1 MTALQS
7 DSKSKPWWQR
17 INKLFLATVVIPTAL
32 SGVYFGLIAS
42 GEYISDSSF
51 VIYNPQQTNTGGF
64 SSLLATAGLSHS
76 SSGAYSVRDYIL
88 SRDALAELQ
97 RTLNYRQMVSNDHID
112 MFNRFGGVFAPY
124 SSFEQLF
131 EYYKN
136 RVADN
141 IDTVSNISTLRVTAY
156 TAQDAQRINANLLA
170 LGQDLINRLNTQANE
185 DAVRFYKQDVA
196 KAEAK
201 VRAAS
206 LAMAAYRN
214 KKGVFNP
221 APESALQL
229 QLISKLQDTLI
240 SKQTQLSQMLSTTP
254 NNPQVRLLR
263 KGIED
268 LKQEIA
274 RQSAKVTGGSNSLAS
289 KASPYEQLVLN
300 QTFAEKELAAAL
312 AALEQAR
319 ITAQKQQLFIEVIA
333 KPSLPDEAMQPK
345 RLRGVLATFVVGLL
359 LWGVLSVIL
368 GGVREHHDG

>member
-1 MTALQS
+1 MS
-7 DSKSKPWWQR
+7 INKKPFWQR
-17 INKLFLATVVIPTAL
+17 INKLFLVTVVIPTAL

-42 GEYISDSSF
+42 GQYISDSSF

-76 SSGAYSVRDYIL
+76 SSGAYSVRDYVL

-112 MFNRFGGVFAPY
+112 VFNRFGGVLAPY

-131 EYYKN
+131 EYYKKM
-136 RVADN
+136 VADN
-141 IDTVSNISTLRVTAY
+141 IDATSNISTLRVTAY

-170 LGQDLINRLNTQANE
+170 LGQNLINRLNAQANE
-185 DAVRFYKQDVA
+185 EAVRFYKQDVA

-214 KKGVFNP
+214 KQGVFNP

-229 QLISKLQDTLI
+229 QLVAKLQDQLI
-240 SKQTQLSQMLSTTP
+240 ATQTQLSQILSTTP
-254 NNPQVRLLR
+254 DNPQVPLLR
-263 KGIED
+263 KGVED
-268 LKQEIA
+268 LKQEIV

-289 KASPYEQLVLN
+289 KASPYEQLVLS
-300 QTFAEKELAAAL
+300 QTFAEKELAASL

-319 ITAQKQQLFIEVIA
+319 ITAQKQQLFVEVIA
-333 KPSLPDEAMQPK
+333 KPSLPDQAMEPK
-345 RLRGVLATFVVGLL
+345 RIRGVLATLVVGLL
-359 LWGVLSVIL
+359 LWGVLGVII
-368 GGVREHHDG
+368 GGVKEHHDR

>member
-1 MTALQS
+1 VSTN
-7 DSKSKPWWQR
+7 KKPFWQR

-32 SGVYFGLIAS
+32 SGVYFGFIAS
-42 GEYISDSSF
+42 GQYISTSSF

-97 RTLNYRQMVSNDHID
+97 RTLHYRQMVSNKHID
-112 MFNRFGGVFAPY
+112 VFNRFGGILAPY
-124 SSFEQLF
+124 ASFEELF
-131 EYYKN
+131 EYYKKM
-136 RVADN
+136 VADN
-141 IDTVSNISTLRVTAY
+141 IDTLSNISTLNVTAY
-156 TAQDAQRINANLLA
+156 TAQDAQRINASLLA
-170 LGQDLINRLNTQANE
+170 LGQTLINRLNTQANE

-214 KKGVFNP
+214 KQGVFNP

-229 QLISKLQDTLI
+229 QLVAKLQDKLI
-240 SKQTQLSQMLSTTP
+240 STQTELSQLQANTP
-254 NNPQVRLLR
+254 HNPQVPLLR
-263 KGIED
+263 KAVED

-274 RQSAKVTGGSNSLAS
+274 RQSAKVAGGSNSLAS
-289 KASPYEQLVLN
+289 KASPYEQLVLS
-300 QTFAEKELAAAL
+300 QTFAEKELAASL

-319 ITAQKQQLFIEVIA
+319 ITAQKQQLFVEVIA
-333 KPSLPDEAMQPK
+333 KPSLPDEAMEPK

-359 LWGVLSVIL
+359 LWGVLGVII
-368 GGVREHHDG
+368 GGVKEHHEH

>member
-1 MTALQS
+1 MTESHQPPH
-7 DSKSKPWWQR
+7 KPIWQR
-17 INKLFLATVVIPTAL
+17 INKLFLVTVVIPTAL
-32 SGVYFGLIAS
+32 SGVYFGFIAS
-42 GEYISDSSF
+42 GQYISTSSF

-97 RTLNYRQMVSNDHID
+97 RTLNYRQTVSNKHID
-112 MFNRFGGVFAPY
+112 VFNRFGGILAPY
-124 SSFEQLF
+124 ASFEELF
-131 EYYKN
+131 DYYK
-136 RVADN
+136 RMVADN
-141 IDTVSNISTLRVTAY
+141 IDTLSNISTLNVTAY
-156 TAQDAQRINANLLA
+156 TARDAQRINASLLA
-170 LGQDLINRLNTQANE
+170 LGQTLINRLNTQANE

-214 KKGVFNP
+214 KQGVFNP

-229 QLISKLQDTLI
+229 QLVAKLQDRLI
-240 SKQTQLSQMLSTTP
+240 STQTELSQLRANTP
-254 NNPQVRLLR
+254 HNPRVPLLH
-263 KGIED
+263 KAIED

-274 RQSAKVTGGSNSLAS
+274 RQSANVAGSSNSLAS

-300 QTFAEKELAAAL
+300 QTFAEKELAASL

-319 ITAQKQQLFIEVIA
+319 ITAQKQQLFVEVIA
-333 KPSLPDEAMQPK
+333 KPSLPDKPMEPK
-345 RLRGVLATFVVGLL
+345 RIRGVLATFVVGLL
-359 LWGVLSVIL
+359 LWGVLAVII
-368 GGVREHHDG
+368 GGVKEHHER

>member
-1 MTALQS
+1 VTPQ
-7 DSKSKPWWQR
+7 KKPLWQR

-42 GEYISDSSF
+42 GQYISDSSF

-76 SSGAYSVRDYIL
+76 SSGAYSVHDYVL

-97 RTLNYRQMVSNDHID
+97 RTLNYRQMVSNNHID
-112 MFNRFGGVFAPY
+112 VFNRFGGVLAPY

-131 EYYKN
+131 EYYKKM
-136 RVADN
+136 VTDN

-156 TAQDAQRINANLLA
+156 TAQDAQRINTNLLA
-170 LGQDLINRLNTQANE
+170 LGQNLINRLNTQANE
-185 DAVRFYKQDVA
+185 EAVRFYKQDVA

-214 KKGVFNP
+214 KQGVFNP

-229 QLISKLQDTLI
+229 QLVAKLQDQLI
-240 SKQTQLSQMLSTTP
+240 ATQTQLSQILSTTP
-254 NNPQVRLLR
+254 DNPQVPLLR
-263 KGIED
+263 KGVED
-268 LKQEIA
+268 LKQQIV
-274 RQSAKVTGGSNSLAS
+274 RQSAKVTGGGNSLAS
-289 KASPYEQLVLN
+289 KASPYEQLVLS
-300 QTFAEKELAAAL
+300 QTFAEKELAASL

-319 ITAQKQQLFIEVIA
+319 ITAQKQQLFVEVIA
-333 KPSLPDEAMQPK
+333 KPSLPDQAMEPK
-345 RLRGVLATFVVGLL
+345 RIRGVLATLVVGLL
-359 LWGVLSVIL
+359 LWGVLSVVI
-368 GGVREHHDG
+368 GGVKEHHDR